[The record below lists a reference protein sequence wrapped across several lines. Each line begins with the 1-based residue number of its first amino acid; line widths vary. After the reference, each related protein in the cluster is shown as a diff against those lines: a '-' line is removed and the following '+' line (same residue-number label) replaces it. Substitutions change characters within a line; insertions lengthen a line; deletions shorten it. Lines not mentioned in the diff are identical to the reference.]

1 MVQRLHPQEMMW
13 WGTMLG
19 EGVGAQRRVKC
30 AHGVADTT
38 QAVECHLLLSGD
50 HVSSAKGMTLRGL
63 PNMEG
68 KTGMSSVALHL
79 LSQAKG
85 EQERGLEIV

>member
-1 MVQRLHPQEMMW
+1 MIQ

-19 EGVGAQRRVKC
+19 GGNGSPERVKRTQ
-30 AHGVADTT
+30 GVVDTT

-50 HVSSAKGMTLRGL
+50 HVSSAKGTTLRGL

-68 KTGMSSVALHL
+68 KAGMSSVVLHL
-79 LSQAKG
+79 LSQDKD
-85 EQERGLEIV
+85 EQGRGLEIV